1 MENGSW
7 APQAARLMRARLE
20 EMKNLTLCPT
30 AVSIRSALN
39 EDSRRQLTQ
48 LAEELL

>member
-1 MENGSW
+1 
-7 APQAARLMRARLE
+7 MRARLE

-39 EDSRRQLTQ
+39 EGSRQQLQQ
-48 LAEELL
+48 LADELLAP